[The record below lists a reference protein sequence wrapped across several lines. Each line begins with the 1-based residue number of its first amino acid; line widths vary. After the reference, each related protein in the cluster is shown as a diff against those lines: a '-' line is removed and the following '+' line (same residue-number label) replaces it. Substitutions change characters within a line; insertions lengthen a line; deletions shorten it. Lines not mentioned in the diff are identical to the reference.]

1 MDEFINAYVTCNR
14 ALLIAPAGH
23 GKTHA
28 LADCVKVEH
37 ERGNYPLILTHT
49 HAGIASIKEKMR
61 QEGIPAE
68 YAHVETILGFA
79 QRYVLAYVSHTQLP
93 AADDGMY
100 FPTILQKAVGLL
112 AHSVIQSVIT
122 ASYDSV
128 YVDEY
133 QDCTREQ
140 NQFVQL
146 LADILPMHLMGDELQ
161 GIFDFD
167 QLVSFDADLS
177 GYMRFDFLITPWRWR
192 KVGNCAALGDMILEV
207 RHLMESGT
215 DVDLKNY
222 VCDSFQYSLLPPG
235 MDEVAFHQAVGRL
248 ISKIQSRSV
257 LILVPNIAEDG
268 HPISIGERAKILS
281 QIDYRRSFTLL
292 DAIDDRSYYS
302 CAKEIDTFVT
312 SFLRIRN
319 PYKHLC
325 AILHALT
332 FNKTDYSPWVNE
344 HRIVTRTGE
353 NRGRSEQLMR
363 LYETYSDS
371 PSYANLYSL
380 IGFFAKEIKC
390 KMKRPMLCRSV
401 LKALRNAEG
410 TSAYSQMVQQKNKL
424 RQTGRKV
431 EGLCMGTTLLTKGLE
446 FDDVIIF
453 DAQLFDKKNFYV
465 AISRACKHLVIFTRR
480 QVLNFD

>member
-1 MDEFINAYVTCNR
+1 MDEFINAYVACNR

-23 GKTHA
+23 GKTHT

-37 ERGNYPLILTHT
+37 ARGNYPLILTHT

-61 QEGIPAE
+61 QEGIPSE

-79 QRYVLAYVSHTQLP
+79 QRYVLAYAKHAQLP
-93 AADDGMY
+93 AADNGMY

-112 AHSVIQSVIT
+112 AHAVIQSVIT

-177 GYMRFDFLITPWRWR
+177 GYMRFDFLTTPWRWR
-192 KVGNCAALGDMILEV
+192 KVGNCAALGDKILEV
-207 RHLMESGT
+207 RKMLDDGIG
-215 DVDLKNY
+215 VDLKAIA
-222 VCDSFQYSLLPPG
+222 CPHFEFGLLPKQ
-235 MDEVAFHQAVGRL
+235 MSNHDFYQTIAKR

-268 HPISIGERAKILS
+268 HQISVGERAGILS

-325 AILHALT
+325 DILHALT

-465 AISRACKHLVIFTRR
+465 AISRACKHLVIFTRK

>member
-1 MDEFINAYVTCNR
+1 MDERINAYVACNR

-28 LADCVKVEH
+28 LVDCVKVEH
-37 ERGNYPLILTHT
+37 DQGRYPLILTHT

-61 QEGIPAE
+61 QEGIPTE

-79 QRYVLAYVSHTQLP
+79 QRYVLAYVRHDQLP

-112 AHSVIQSVIT
+112 AHLVIQSVIT

-167 QLVSFDADLS
+167 QLVSFDADLP
-177 GYMRFDFLITPWRWR
+177 GYMRFDCLTTPWRWR
-192 KVGNCAALGDMILEV
+192 KEGNCAELGDKILEV
-207 RHLMESGT
+207 RKMLDDGIG
-215 DVDLKNY
+215 VDLKAIA
-222 VCDSFQYSLLPPG
+222 CPHFEFGLLPKQ
-235 MDEVAFHQAVGRL
+235 MSNHDFYQTIAKR

-257 LILVPNIAEDG
+257 LILVPNIAKDG

-281 QIDYRRSFTLL
+281 QIDYRRSFALL

-325 AILHALT
+325 DILHALT
-332 FNKTDYSPWVNE
+332 FYKTDFSPWINE
-344 HRIVTRTGE
+344 NRIVTRTGE
-353 NRGRSEQLMR
+353 NRRRSEELMR
-363 LYETYSDS
+363 LYETYSNS

-380 IGFFAKEIKC
+380 IGFFSNEIKC
-390 KMKRPMLCRSV
+390 KIKRPMLCRSV
-401 LKALRNAEG
+401 LKVLRNAEG

-424 RQTGRKV
+424 RQIGRKV

-465 AISRACKHLVIFTRR
+465 AISRACKHLVIFTRK
-480 QVLNFD
+480 QVLDFD

>member
-1 MDEFINAYVTCNR
+1 MDEFINAYVTCDR

-23 GKTHA
+23 GKTHT

-37 ERGNYPLILTHT
+37 ARGNYPLILTHT

-61 QEGIPAE
+61 QEGIPSE

-79 QRYVLAYVSHTQLP
+79 QRYVLAYVRHDQLP
-93 AADDGMY
+93 TADDGMY

-192 KVGNCAALGDMILEV
+192 KEGNCAALGDKILEV

-302 CAKEIDTFVT
+302 CTKEIDTFVT

-325 AILHALT
+325 DILHALT

-353 NRGRSEQLMR
+353 NRGKSMQLSE
-363 LYETYSDS
+363 LYSAYAASV
-371 PSYANLYSL
+371 SYAKLYAL
-380 IGFFAKEIKC
+380 ICFFKEELKC
-390 KMKRPMLCRSV
+390 KIKRPALYNSV
-401 LKALRNAEG
+401 MKAMKNAEG
-410 TSAYSQMVQQKNKL
+410 TSAYAQMVLQKNRI
-424 RQTGRKV
+424 RQVGRKV
-431 EGLCMGTTLLTKGLE
+431 CGRCLGTTLLTKGLE
-446 FDDVIIF
+446 FDVVIIF
-453 DAQLFDKKNFYV
+453 DAHLFDKKNFYV
-465 AISRACKHLVIFTRR
+465 AISRACKKLIVFSRKEKLH
-480 QVLNFD
+480 FD